1 MEKSFR
7 NSWNFSQALGHD
19 WEESEVTPAT
29 CTEKGEKKYTCKR
42 CQKTKTEEIPATGH
56 TKVIDEAV
64 APTCEKPGKTEGSHC
79 SGCGEVYQKQEEIPA
94 TGHSWDEG
102 KITKYPTAT
111 EAGER
116 TYTCKSCGSTRTEA
130 IDKDNSVRASGYNG
144 SISWILY
151 KDGKLVFK
159 GDGAILNQSD
169 TLEPWNSYKNYIF
182 EVSVEDG
189 ITEIGESAFSGWNN
203 IEKVTISTNVT
214 DIGSNAFYSCISLEE
229 ISLPEGLKSIS
240 SQAFRNCS
248 NLIEVIFP
256 ESLTKIGERTFAE
269 CSKLKKAELPE
280 GISEI
285 QEGTFDGCRNLK
297 RVMLPDNVKYIRRQA
312 FYGCENLVEL
322 TLPKDLKELGA
333 ETFGDCKKITSIT
346 NSGRCYNSSR
356 ISV

>member
-1 MEKSFR
+1 MGCHHLEEVTIPEGITSIGKDSFSEAGNSILLIPNTVTSISKEALNSSWGLSVIRFTGSKEEWDKLGLTSSNIHNATVYYNYDPNHEHSYEPHIIEASTCTEKGLQKMICSLCGDSYNEEIPAAGHKAVIDEAVAPTCEESGKTEGSHCSVCNEVLKEQEDVPPAGHTVVKDEAIEATCEENGKTEGSHCSVCGKILQEQLELFP
-7 NSWNFSQALGHD
+7 ALGHD

-79 SGCGEVYQKQEEIPA
+79 SVCGEVYQEQKEIPA

-151 KDGKLVFK
+151 KDGKLVF
-159 GDGAILNQSD
+159 
-169 TLEPWNSYKNYIF
+169 
-182 EVSVEDG
+182 
-189 ITEIGESAFSGWNN
+189 
-203 IEKVTISTNVT
+203 
-214 DIGSNAFYSCISLEE
+214 
-229 ISLPEGLKSIS
+229 
-240 SQAFRNCS
+240 
-248 NLIEVIFP
+248 
-256 ESLTKIGERTFAE
+256 
-269 CSKLKKAELPE
+269 
-280 GISEI
+280 
-285 QEGTFDGCRNLK
+285 
-297 RVMLPDNVKYIRRQA
+297 
-312 FYGCENLVEL
+312 
-322 TLPKDLKELGA
+322 
-333 ETFGDCKKITSIT
+333 
-346 NSGRCYNSSR
+346 
-356 ISV
+356 